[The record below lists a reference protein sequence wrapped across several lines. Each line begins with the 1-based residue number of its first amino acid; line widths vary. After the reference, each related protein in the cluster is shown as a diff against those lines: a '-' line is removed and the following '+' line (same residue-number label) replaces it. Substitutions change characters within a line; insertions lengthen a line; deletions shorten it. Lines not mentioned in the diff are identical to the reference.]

1 MRPINGFQ
9 ILLDDREC
17 FAQFNDFNVDFYNNS
32 LFIYLILRHFTTA
45 YALRD
50 VIKQIWSFSGRACC
64 LIGNFVVQ
72 LSSLKLKLKFKVK
85 AKV

>member
-1 MRPINGFQ
+1 MHPINGFQ

-17 FAQFNDFNVDFYNNS
+17 FAQFTDFNVDFYNS
-32 LFIYLILRHFTTA
+32 LFIYLILRHFMTA

-64 LIGNFVVQ
+64 LAGNFVVQ
-72 LSSLKLKLKFKVK
+72 LIYSQQLKVK